1 MKWLADCRS
10 VVSASAHRISGPG
23 VGASVADEEYR
34 NAGGLECSRLL
45 PLWVGGTR
53 LTVWHPCDWRKERSS
68 PASTA
73 RNSKRRFRVDSGV
86 KRANT
91 PTQEGWRRKRERS
104 RQREFMTAGAD
115 IRARHRD
122 AGAVS
127 GNSGWQAG
135 GRNLS
140 TRRPQRFLAEVESIG
155 TSAKNARRRR

>member
-1 MKWLADCRS
+1 MER
-10 VVSASAHRISGPG
+10 
-23 VGASVADEEYR
+23 
-34 NAGGLECSRLL
+34 AGGLECRRLL
-45 PLWVGGTR
+45 PLWVGGTW
-53 LTVWHPCDWRKERSS
+53 LTVWHPCEFSCKQEQRQARLTMPSAAENALREWRKERSS

-115 IRARHRD
+115 IRARPRD

-140 TRRPQRFLAEVESIG
+140 TRRTQRFLAEVESSG